1 MLNFQ
6 LRDANGVIRTVAQF
20 VRPDA
25 FNKHDA
31 EHMKALNQWRNDLTR
46 LLCGSPSATCTS
58 TSTAF
63 PPTQAKYTEAEDRFL
78 LNRFGSKIPDF
89 DVQTKSLAMQEIT
102 HDFNAL
108 FVGRCPPHALSPC
121 GPRKVESIKEH
132 IHTSLIGRKLGDP
145 SYRLVALTIKAI
157 QAREQAEFEALTMA
171 GSIEHGMSG
180 MDEIAGESGGG
191 GSSNSSVK
199 SDNDNASGVEFEDEI
214 DYHTGMES
222 DSDAA
227 AVGQTL
233 SELEIP
239 EGQDEDSGADADD
252 EMGDTSEASDGSE
265 DGMDWETETETGSPH
280 PGPSPCELY

>member
-6 LRDANGVIRTVAQF
+6 LRDANGLVRTVAQF

-63 PPTQAKYTEAEDRFL
+63 PPTQARYTEAEDRFL

-108 FVGRCPPHALSPC
+108 FVGRCLPHAPSPC

-157 QAREQAEFEALTMA
+157 QAREQAEFETLTMP
-171 GSIEHGMSG
+171 GSIERGMSG
-180 MDEIAGESGGG
+180 MDEMAGESGGG
-191 GSSNSSVK
+191 GGGGSMK

-214 DYHTGMES
+214 DYHAGMES
-222 DSDAA
+222 ESDAA
-227 AVGQTL
+227 TVGQAL
-233 SELEIP
+233 SELGIP
-239 EGQDEDSGADADD
+239 ECQEEDSGADADD
-252 EMGDTSEASDGSE
+252 EMGDTSEDSDGSE
-265 DGMDWETETETGSPH
+265 DGMDWETETETETGSPQ
-280 PGPSPCELY
+280 